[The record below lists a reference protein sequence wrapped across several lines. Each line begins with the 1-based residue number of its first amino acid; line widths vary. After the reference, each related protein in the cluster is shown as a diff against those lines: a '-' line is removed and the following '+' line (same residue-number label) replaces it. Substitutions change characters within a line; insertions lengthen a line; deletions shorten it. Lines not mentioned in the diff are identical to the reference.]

1 MCNNAMVYNH
11 PETIYYKAAKKLLH
25 VGVKMMSP
33 DKMKPLRS
41 VLTYMGELTRD
52 ELGFDLGF
60 VELVQAPGGGNSD
73 TQEDQ
78 TVGEEGE
85 ESLLELRREH
95 RRKLKEATRPL

>member
-25 VGVKMMSP
+25 VGLKMMSP
-33 DKMKPLRS
+33 DKLKPLHS

-60 VELVQAPGGGNSD
+60 EELVQIPGVVKTETS
-73 TQEDQ
+73 EDQ

-85 ESLLELRREH
+85 ESLELHREH
-95 RRKLKEATRPL
+95 RRKLKEANRPL